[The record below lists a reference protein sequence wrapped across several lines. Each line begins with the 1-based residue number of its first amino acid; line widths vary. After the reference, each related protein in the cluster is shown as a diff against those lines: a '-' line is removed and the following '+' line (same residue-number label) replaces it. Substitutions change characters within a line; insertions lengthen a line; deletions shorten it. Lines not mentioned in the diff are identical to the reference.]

1 MKKDEFSAASIDVLR
16 WLDYVSDESAPED
29 EGEEE
34 GIKVE
39 KEVKEGTYTLSAISF
54 FMSNIIFIPDK
65 EAEQKSKGKEAA
77 VSTRKKSSSK
87 GKKASKKGE
96 KGGTDNDSCRSFILI
111 VFINTDVF

>member
-1 MKKDEFSAASIDVLR
+1 MKKDEFSTASIDVLH
-16 WLDYVSDESAPED
+16 WLDYASDESVPEY

-54 FMSNIIFIPDK
+54 FMSNIVFIPDK
-65 EAEQKSKGKEAA
+65 EAKQKLKGKEAA
-77 VSTRKKSSSK
+77 LSTPKKLSSK

-96 KGGTDNDSCRSFILI
+96 KGGMDNDSCRSFILI